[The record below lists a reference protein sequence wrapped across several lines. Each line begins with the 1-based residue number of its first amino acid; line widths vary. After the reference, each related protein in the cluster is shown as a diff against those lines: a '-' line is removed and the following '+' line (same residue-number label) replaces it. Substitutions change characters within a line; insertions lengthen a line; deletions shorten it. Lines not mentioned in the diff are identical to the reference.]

1 MNIRIRLISLMVIP
15 VAGICATSQTF
26 STSQIDNKTPNPMV
40 ISNRSS
46 NALPLRI
53 TTGPSMT
60 RALEIGQSGNTWLL
74 GPLGIGNGVGTAPFE
89 AVRIGSLAA
98 SGGRGLTIT
107 LDATSTATGL
117 LVRDVGNS
125 GSNDAGIV
133 ISSQSNGMGTGLRIG
148 GPTGTGRPTLG
159 TGIDVTGGTGIRYN
173 ALTAGNGVAIDIG
186 GSTPPRRGM
195 EITASGSQHI
205 GLVARANTTG
215 MGIIGVSQSSSYET
229 LPFSERTGVRGHA
242 ATNSGIGADTII
254 GVMGTTQRGGSGSTQ
269 IVSIGV
275 VGNAETLASGN
286 AGTTLG
292 IYGTA
297 TSAAA
302 GVAVAIGG
310 GFRTDTGQIALLT
323 IGGDV
328 ILGGERPRLPPIFQM
343 STFREMPTRNRT
355 YVHHLLS
362 SGMSRFSGVALTP
375 TPNIILPAAI
385 PALVTIGAGSVIR
398 LQADVNGSVV
408 GGIRT
413 DAADR
418 LLTLVVTQG
427 NVTLVSENPNVEAA
441 DRLRLKNGV
450 ALQLGA
456 DDMIQL
462 WYDQEI
468 QRWRCYS
475 F

>member
-1 MNIRIRLISLMVIP
+1 
-15 VAGICATSQTF
+15 
-26 STSQIDNKTPNPMV
+26 
-40 ISNRSS
+40 
-46 NALPLRI
+46 
-53 TTGPSMT
+53 MT

-74 GPLGIGNGVGTAPFE
+74 GPLSIGNGIGTAPLE
-89 AVRIGSLAA
+89 TVRIGSLAA
-98 SGGRGLTIT
+98 TGGRGLTIT
-107 LDATSTATGL
+107 LDATSTSTGL

-125 GSNDAGIV
+125 GSNDAGIM
-133 ISSQSNGMGTGLRIG
+133 ITSQSNGLGTGVRIG

-159 TGIDVTGGTGIRYN
+159 TGIDVTGGTGMRYN
-173 ALTAGNGVAIDIG
+173 ALTSGNGVAIDIG
-186 GSTPPRRGM
+186 GTTPPRRGI
-195 EITASGSQHI
+195 EIIASGSQHI
-205 GLVARANTTG
+205 GLVSRANTTG
-215 MGIIGVSQSSSYET
+215 MGIMGVSQSSSYET
-229 LPFSERTGVRGHA
+229 LPFAERIGVRGHA

-275 VGNAETLASGN
+275 VGSGETIASAN

-328 ILGGERPRLPPIFQM
+328 ILGGERPRLPPSFQM
-343 STFREMPTRNRT
+343 STFRELPTRNRT
-355 YVHHLLS
+355 YVHHLTS
-362 SGMSRFSGVALTP
+362 SGMSRLSGVALNP
-375 TPNIILPAAI
+375 TANIVLPAAI
-385 PALVTIGAGSVIR
+385 PALVTIGSGSVIR
-398 LQADVNGSVV
+398 LLADLNGGIVA
-408 GGIRT
+408 GIRT

-427 NVTLVSENPNVEAA
+427 IVTLVNEHPDVQAT
-441 DRLRLKNGV
+441 DRLRLKNGA
-450 ALQLGA
+450 ALQLVT